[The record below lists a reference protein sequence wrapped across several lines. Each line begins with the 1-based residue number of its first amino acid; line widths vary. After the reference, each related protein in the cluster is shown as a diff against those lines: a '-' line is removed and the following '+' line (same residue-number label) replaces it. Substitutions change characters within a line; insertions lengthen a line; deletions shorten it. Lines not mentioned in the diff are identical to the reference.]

1 MGQDQWQFEGGA
13 FHDSLPSGR
22 SSGSLEVSPVSVKF
36 VSDHGQI
43 EFPVSGLK
51 VELGGSA
58 NRMLFLKHDDQPDW
72 TFFTTDQAIMTH
84 PVFARDERMAG
95 ARKSVRR
102 TKWLSRASAFTFL
115 GATVAIVLGLW
126 WAKDPMAAAVAAK
139 IPVEMEEKIGD
150 AAFSSHA
157 PSSKLVTDEEILADF
172 KKLSDPL
179 IEAIDS
185 QRYTFEFHIL
195 KDSSLNAFALPGGKM
210 AIHTGLLL
218 KAESPEEILGVM
230 AHELAHVEM
239 QHSMRNLMEMVGL
252 YAVISAVFGDVS
264 GIAAILVNN
273 APYLLK
279 MKFSRDHERE
289 ADAQGFE
296 YLMKAKLDPRGL
308 IEFFG
313 KIQQEQEKSSMPN
326 MEGALSVLST
336 HPATD
341 ERIKNLNKLIE
352 EKAGQGPYR
361 KIDLDFDKFQ
371 EKLRNHLT
379 Q

>member
-1 MGQDQWQFEGGA
+1 M
-13 FHDSLPSGR
+13 
-22 SSGSLEVSPVSVKF
+22 KF
-36 VSDHGQI
+36 VSDYGQI

-95 ARKSVRR
+95 ARRSVRR

-115 GATVAIVLGLW
+115 GTTVAIVLGLW
-126 WAKDPMAAAVAAK
+126 WSKDPMAAAVATK

-195 KDSSLNAFALPGGKM
+195 KDSSLNASPCQGAKWLSIPGYY
-210 AIHTGLLL
+210 L
-218 KAESPEEILGVM
+218 KP
-230 AHELAHVEM
+230 
-239 QHSMRNLMEMVGL
+239 NLQR
-252 YAVISAVFGDVS
+252 
-264 GIAAILVNN
+264 
-273 APYLLK
+273 
-279 MKFSRDHERE
+279 KFWGSW
-289 ADAQGFE
+289 
-296 YLMKAKLDPRGL
+296 
-308 IEFFG
+308 
-313 KIQQEQEKSSMPN
+313 
-326 MEGALSVLST
+326 
-336 HPATD
+336 
-341 ERIKNLNKLIE
+341 
-352 EKAGQGPYR
+352 
-361 KIDLDFDKFQ
+361 
-371 EKLRNHLT
+371 LT
-379 Q
+379 N